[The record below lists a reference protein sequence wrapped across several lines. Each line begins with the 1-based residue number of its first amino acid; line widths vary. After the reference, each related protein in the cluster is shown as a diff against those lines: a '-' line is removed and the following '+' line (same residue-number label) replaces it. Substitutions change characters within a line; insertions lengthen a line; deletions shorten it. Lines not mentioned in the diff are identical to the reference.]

1 MNLEELGKTVN
12 PARGITA
19 SVLVQYEQIHVARQ
33 MLWDWQTIAD
43 AMEMPGKASQ
53 IRQAF
58 TRIKEGLKSGDV
70 ALPKG
75 QPKIDTSGK
84 RPAQSSGKPM
94 ATQTKSTAGGQP
106 VDWEALS
113 QQRKQEKED
122 IEWTG

>member
-19 SVLVQYEQIHVARQ
+19 SVLVQYELIHAARQ
-33 MLWDWQTIAD
+33 MLWDWQTIAG

-58 TRIKEGLKSGDV
+58 TRIKEGLTSGDI

-94 ATQTKSTAGGQP
+94 VTPKKSMPGQP

-113 QQRKQEKED
+113 QQRRQEEEG

>member
-1 MNLEELGKTVN
+1 MNLDELGKTVN

-19 SVLVQYEQIHVARQ
+19 SVLVQYEQIHAARQ

-58 TRIKEGLKSGDV
+58 MRIKEGLISGDV

-84 RPAQSSGKPM
+84 RPARPSGKTVLTP
-94 ATQTKSTAGGQP
+94 AKSAPGQP
-106 VDWEALS
+106 VDWEALA
-113 QQRKQEKED
+113 QKRRQEEED
-122 IEWTG
+122 VEWTG